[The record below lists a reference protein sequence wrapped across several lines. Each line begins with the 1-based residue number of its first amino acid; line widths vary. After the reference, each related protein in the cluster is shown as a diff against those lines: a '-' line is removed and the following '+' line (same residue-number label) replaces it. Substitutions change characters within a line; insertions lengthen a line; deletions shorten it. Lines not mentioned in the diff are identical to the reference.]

1 MAESTQHKLDR
12 VRPPRVQITYDV
24 EIGGAMQKRELPL
37 VVGIMADLSGKPIE
51 ALPQLKTRGF
61 VSIDRDNFNDVM
73 TSVSP
78 RLAFQVENKIT
89 NDESKLNVEL
99 NFRTM
104 DDFEPVAVIQQ
115 VSPLRKLYEARQR
128 LSDLL
133 TKLDGNDELDRLLQ
147 EIVSNTEGL
156 SELKALGAAD
166 TPAA

>member
-1 MAESTQHKLDR
+1 
-12 VRPPRVQITYDV
+12 
-24 EIGGAMQKRELPL
+24 
-37 VVGIMADLSGKPIE
+37 
-51 ALPQLKTRGF
+51 
-61 VSIDRDNFNDVM
+61 M